1 MEEQLALSYPFA
13 HKAYKEFYENEDEV
27 QKTREWETLR
37 SETMRGVRGTIEE
50 GFDRGKPQYQIQEN
64 MGELVAY
71 GGSMVRRSRCGKFL
85 AILPQHLGEEDDPA
99 TPYNLEHI
107 KHAISPRGLLSPCHV
122 IVIPNPEH
130 ADLETK
136 RRYANAMTLKKEDIP
151 MLDIMEEL
159 LFETMDI
166 LIEGPA
172 EMIGSLRWWL
182 SRKDTDMIRT
192 DSGMEFEQIDV
203 DDFKAN
209 RVQNFLDLKDASRGS
224 FEKRIQ
230 YLKENKFSSFHLASR
245 DVNWLNMHGW
255 IKPLETVNFEMLER
269 EALLEGN
276 EKQTSVSTVR
286 VFIQSGGVESFR
298 SD

>member
-1 MEEQLALSYPFA
+1 MEGPLALSYPFA
-13 HKAYKEFYENEDEV
+13 YKAYKEFYDNEEEV
-27 QKTREWETLR
+27 QKTRAWETLR
-37 SETMRGVRGTIEE
+37 SETMVGVRGTIED
-50 GFDRGKPQYQIQEN
+50 GLNRGKPQYQIQAN
-64 MGELVAY
+64 MGESVAR

-85 AILPQHLGEEDDPA
+85 AVLPQHLGEEDDPA
-99 TPYNLEHI
+99 TPYHLEHV
-107 KHAISPRGLLSPCHV
+107 KHSISPRGLLSPCHV

-130 ADLETK
+130 KTK
-136 RRYANAMTLKKEDIP
+136 KRFANAMTLQKEDIP

-166 LIEGPA
+166 LIGGPA

-192 DSGMEFEQIDV
+192 ESGMEFEKIEV
-203 DDFKAN
+203 SDFKAD
-209 RVQNFLDLKDASRGS
+209 RGSKFLDLTDASKGS
-224 FEKRIQ
+224 FEERIQ

-269 EALLEGN
+269 EAIAEGN
-276 EKQTSVSTVR
+276 EKQTPVSTVR
-286 VFIQSGGVESFR
+286 VFIHSGGVESFR
-298 SD
+298 SG